1 MNKTVYAV
9 RIWASTGDIKMVSDE
24 IGHSSLVMTEKYADF
39 EISELR
45 HDFILAT
52 TAATCTATSTVFPSS
67 DLINIKT
74 TKYPIKFLA
83 YPI

>member
-45 HDFILAT
+45 HDFI
-52 TAATCTATSTVFPSS
+52 
-67 DLINIKT
+67 
-74 TKYPIKFLA
+74 
-83 YPI
+83 

>member
-39 EISELR
+39 EIIVKTLGKIVYVYHGFPYSTQNIILYWIFKLCPFSGIMV
-45 HDFILAT
+45 FILER
-52 TAATCTATSTVFPSS
+52 
-67 DLINIKT
+67 
-74 TKYPIKFLA
+74 
-83 YPI
+83 